1 MNFET
6 NGYSDDYFDTT
17 HHTNKQDITK
27 VVIGAL
33 AGAAVGSLV
42 AGAFTE
48 KGEEIRHK
56 VGKKGKKV
64 ADNFRHKVSDIS
76 HSVTDKIQSA
86 KESAA
91 DLLQKGK
98 QKVGIKSKTPTY
110 GINTA
115 YAGNTAYTVNNG
127 DFDYDET
134 NGTGKKVVAGALIAS
149 VAGLVIWGLATEK
162 GKKTTKSL
170 VNKSKDL
177 AGDLKEKAS
186 HLKEVVV
193 DVYESAREGA
203 NELIEQ
209 EKQRTIL
216 EEQRMGLTGAAPT
229 TYSTTGVG
237 GTGGVTGAG
246 GSTAGNGTSP
256 NPAL

>member
-48 KGEEIRHK
+48 KGVEIRHK

-64 ADNFRHKVSDIS
+64 ADNLKNKVSDIS
-76 HSVTDKIQSA
+76 HSVTDKFQSA
-86 KESAA
+86 KYSAA

-98 QKVGIKSKTPTY
+98 QKVGIKSKSPTY

-127 DFDYDET
+127 YYDNHES
-134 NGTGKKVVAGALIAS
+134 NGTGKKVLAGALIAS

-170 VNKSKDL
+170 VSKSKDL

-186 HLKEVVV
+186 HLKEVVA
-193 DVYESAREGA
+193 DVYESAKEGA

-216 EEQRMGLTGAAPT
+216 QEQRMGLTGATPT
-229 TYSTTGVG
+229 SYSATGANGIGSGSGTTG
-237 GTGGVTGAG
+237 TG
-246 GSTAGNGTSP
+246 SSP
-256 NPAL
+256 NTAL